1 MIGRYGVAVTALEG
15 VVGGGRDHRVGR
27 STGEGEAGV
36 EGTVVAR
43 GAGAGG
49 TIGGGGA
56 PAVGAV
62 RGGDTEEG
70 ALAGEAGAG
79 GATRRDG
86 KRGVAGAQTDTET
99 TVEEGVAVGG
109 VQASSLQLHL
119 TLLIETISQDGT

>member
-1 MIGRYGVAVTALEG
+1 MTGRYGVAVTALEG

-36 EGTVVAR
+36 EGTVVAG

-49 TIGGGGA
+49 AIGGGA

-99 TVEEGVAVGG
+99 TVEEGLGVGG
-109 VQASSLQLHL
+109 VQASP
-119 TLLIETISQDGT
+119 GTDKGGAEKTMGKRTSK